1 MEIMSYW
8 LVIRHSSYI
17 HVQVHLITCLL
28 FQDSPLRSSS
38 SPPNSTGSTADSD
51 GWTPGPPTSC
61 PQRPPK
67 VPHDR
72 NRKHPQSGG
81 LLSSHTKKD
90 VSQILRDH
98 HLRAF
103 TFSSFDTRIAF
114 CHQHSIPS
122 HHTDERRKADKL
134 KKKRRRK
141 ERQLSAGEDPSVPEH
156 QHPISFSGQ
165 TIKEEPEDRISIPL
179 HPQCLPSPV
188 PCKEE
193 PSEEQQNWDGQDLEE
208 GVVRVQKV
216 EGFSGNR
223 TVFRRGKQVVFRDED
238 GSGEDED
245 IMVDS
250 GTWKLISLCSC
261 SSAPDCPQPDS
272 VSSVPRWWLLGPGDV
287 FLLEALR
294 RPSHDRVQYVSH
306 LDSLVV
312 RQNPQEP
319 CARDVRLP
327 EVPGDPWPP
336 GHPPLPSF
344 ARGPQQ
350 THAGLTSGRSSEDFD
365 PFCSE
370 LPPPPIKVLH
380 WSLSSA
386 RNSCFL
392 VTLVWTSP
400 WPC

>member
-1 MEIMSYW
+1 M
-8 LVIRHSSYI
+8 
-17 HVQVHLITCLL
+17 TCL
-28 FQDSPLRSSS
+28 FSQDSPLRSSS

-81 LLSSHTKKD
+81 LLSSHTKKE
-90 VSQILRDH
+90 VSQVLRDH
-98 HLRAF
+98 QLCAF
-103 TFSSFDTRIAF
+103 TFSSFDTCIAF

-122 HHTDERRKADKL
+122 RHTDERRKADKL
-134 KKKRRRK
+134 KKKKRRK
-141 ERQLSAGEDPSVPEH
+141 ERQLSAGEDPSVPEL
-156 QHPISFSGQ
+156 QHPVSFSGQ
-165 TIKEEPEDRISIPL
+165 TIKEEPEDEISIPL
-179 HPQCLPSPV
+179 HSQLLPSPV

-193 PSEEQQNWDGQDLEE
+193 PGEEQQNWDGQDLEE

-223 TVFRRGKQVVFRDED
+223 TVFRQGKQVVFRDED

-250 GTWKLISLCSC
+250 GTWKLISVCSC
-261 SSAPDCPQPDS
+261 SSAPDLPQPDS
-272 VSSVPRWWLLGPGDV
+272 VSSVPRWRLLGPGDV
-287 FLLEALR
+287 FLHEAFR
-294 RPSHDRVQYVSH
+294 RPSHDRVQQVSY
-306 LDSLVV
+306 LDPPVV

-319 CARDVRLP
+319 RPGDLRLP
-327 EVPGDPWPP
+327 EVPGDPRAP
-336 GHPPLPSF
+336 GHPPLSPF
-344 ARGPQQ
+344 TRGPQQ
-350 THAGLTSGRSSEDFD
+350 THAGLTSSEDFD
-365 PFCSE
+365 PFGSE
-370 LPPPPIKVLH
+370 QSLPPVKVLH

-392 VTLVWTSP
+392 VTLVWTSH